1 MDIGADSKSNESIK
15 IISNI
20 RGDFMYQKKNKLG
33 LSKKM
38 LYADYAIAII
48 LIMVVFIFA
57 CINGIYIMTT
67 VNELVEMGADIS
79 VIDISAP
86 FDLDILGVILGIWI
100 AQLGLSTG
108 AYYVLVKSERKI
120 ELPIKLLNDLPE
132 DIKEQVDVTQII
144 TTVLSST
151 EN

>member
-1 MDIGADSKSNESIK
+1 
-15 IISNI
+15 
-20 RGDFMYQKKNKLG
+20 MYQNKKKIG

-48 LIMVVFIFA
+48 LIMLVFIFD
-57 CINGIYIMTT
+57 CINGAYVITT
-67 VNELVEMGADIS
+67 TNKLIEMGVDMS
-79 VIDISAP
+79 TVVVSPP

-120 ELPIKLLNDLPE
+120 ELPIRLLNELPA
-132 DIKEQVDVTQII
+132 DIKEQVDTTQII
-144 TTVLSST
+144 TTVLSCT
-151 EN
+151 DN